1 MSSNNANRRVG
12 RGRQRIPLS
21 RIESDTSRSVAFS
34 KRRNGLI
41 KKANEISTLCG
52 VEILLVIFSPS
63 GKAYTFSNP
72 GMDAILTKY
81 FGANPTAQPYPAEQ
95 VPAEQNLRAHR
106 EALMQIMSSQINYL
120 EMQIE
125 EEIKVN
131 KVLRE
136 AEKVNPPISEL
147 PLSELP
153 SMKHKME
160 MLRDLVLQK
169 LLQVPG
175 QAHLDTSSLFG
186 YSQFGANDNV
196 GPSGGASA
204 Q

>member
-1 MSSNNANRRVG
+1 MSSNNATRRVG

-52 VEILLVIFSPS
+52 VEILLVIFSHS

-81 FGANPTAQPYPAEQ
+81 FGANPTAQPN
-95 VPAEQNLRAHR
+95 PAEQNLRAHR

-125 EEIKVN
+125 EEMKVN
-131 KVLRE
+131 KALRE

-169 LLQVPG
+169 LMQVPG